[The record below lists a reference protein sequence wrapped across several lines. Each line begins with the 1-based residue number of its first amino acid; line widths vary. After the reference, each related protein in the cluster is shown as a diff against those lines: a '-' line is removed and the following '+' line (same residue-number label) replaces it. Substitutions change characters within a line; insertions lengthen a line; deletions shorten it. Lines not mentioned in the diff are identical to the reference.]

1 MITVTTETVEGQRI
15 VKVVGMVQGSTVQ
28 TRNVGRDIMAGI
40 KSLFGGEIL
49 EYSEM
54 LTRAR
59 AEAMDRMIE
68 QAEQAG
74 ANGVVNVRFATSA
87 IMQGATE
94 ILVYGTAV
102 VLEEES
108 AGE

>member
-15 VKVVGMVQGSTVQ
+15 VKVLGMVQGSTVQ
-28 TRNVGRDIMAGI
+28 TRNIGRDFMAGI

-54 LTRAR
+54 LVRAR
-59 AEAMDRMIE
+59 AEATARMVE

-108 AGE
+108 SGE

>member
-59 AEAMDRMIE
+59 AEAMDRMVE

-108 AGE
+108 ASE

>member
-1 MITVTTETVEGQRI
+1 MITVTTETVEGQRV
-15 VKVVGMVQGSTVQ
+15 VKVLGMVQGSTVQ
-28 TRNVGRDIMAGI
+28 TRNIGRDFMAGI

-59 AEAMDRMIE
+59 AEAMARMVE
-68 QAEQAG
+68 QAEEAG

-108 AGE
+108 SE

>member
-15 VKVVGMVQGSTVQ
+15 VKVLGMVQGSTVQ
-28 TRNVGRDIMAGI
+28 TRNIGRDFMAGI

-59 AEAMDRMIE
+59 AEAMDRMVE

-108 AGE
+108 SGE

>member
-1 MITVTTETVEGQRI
+1 MITVTTETVEGQSI
-15 VKVVGMVQGSTVQ
+15 VKVLGMVQGSTVQ
-28 TRNVGRDIMAGI
+28 TRNIGRDFMAGI

-59 AEAMDRMIE
+59 AEAMGRMVE

-102 VLEEES
+102 ALEEES

>member
-1 MITVTTETVEGQRI
+1 MIAVTTETVTGHRI
-15 VKVVGMVQGSTVQ
+15 VKVLGMVQGSTVQ
-28 TRNVGRDIMAGI
+28 TRNIGRDFMAGI

-59 AEAMDRMIE
+59 AEAMDRMVE

-102 VLEEES
+102 ALEEES
-108 AGE
+108 SGE

>member
-15 VKVVGMVQGSTVQ
+15 VKVLGMVQGSTVQ
-28 TRNVGRDIMAGI
+28 TRNIGRDFMAGI

-59 AEAMDRMIE
+59 AEAMDRMVE